1 MDLLARQGGNTRI
14 LEDPLP
20 PGALGQWK
28 GLPVPNSM
36 KTNSMKTNSVK
47 TNSIRINSIR
57 INPIPVPGSVAWTA
71 VHVSP
76 TPASAE
82 RLLISLSRD

>member
-36 KTNSMKTNSVK
+36 KTNSMKTNS
-47 TNSIRINSIR
+47 IRINSVR

>member
-36 KTNSMKTNSVK
+36 KTNSMKTNS
-47 TNSIRINSIR
+47 IQINSIQ

-76 TPASAE
+76 APASAE

>member
-28 GLPVPNSM
+28 GFPVPNSM
-36 KTNSMKTNSVK
+36 KTNSMKTNS
-47 TNSIRINSIR
+47 IRINSVR

-76 TPASAE
+76 TPASVE